1 MIRLAV
7 AAAAAALLSLSAA
20 CHASEAP
27 LKIQTTLPW
36 LESAA
41 RFIVG
46 TTAEVKSVSWWTD
59 TGSLR
64 SQRRIARDVPTIALD
79 PRDAASF
86 GFKDGSGVY
95 LLYENLPVAD
105 ENRGK
110 IPFDPSI
117 LPFLSQR
124 MLIVLSRLS
133 PDNYS
138 FFQRRLA
145 EFQSRLESTLEVGRS
160 LIGDVRILDLTGAVS
175 PWIRAASDGA
185 VRPPDELWAAWSGGG
200 RTSELVTAIEEAN
213 RREWWILTDAWTPAP
228 IRSRAQAAA
237 RSVAIAPPPRGY
249 VFFSYLHDI
258 FLEIWAASTA
268 Q

>member
-1 MIRLAV
+1 MIRQIL
-7 AAAAAALLSLSAA
+7 AAAVLLSFTVACQAA
-20 CHASEAP
+20 EAP

-36 LESAA
+36 LESVA

-46 TTAEVKSVSWWTD
+46 ATAEIKSVSWWTEA
-59 TGSLR
+59 GSLR
-64 SQRRIARDVPTIALD
+64 SPRRIARDVPTIALD

-86 GFKDGSGVY
+86 GFKDGGVH
-95 LLYENLPVAD
+95 LLYENLPVPD
-105 ENRGK
+105 ENRSK

-160 LIGDVRILDLTGAVS
+160 LIGGVRILDLTGATS
-175 PWIRAASDGA
+175 PWIRAATGGA
-185 VRPPDELWAAWSGGG
+185 VRPPDDLWKAWSVGD
-200 RTSELVTAIEEAN
+200 RTGELVTAIEEAN
-213 RREWWILTDAWTPAP
+213 RRAWWILTDAWTPAT
-228 IRSRAQAAA
+228 IRSRVQTAA
-237 RSVAIAPPPRGY
+237 RSIAISPPPRDY
-249 VFFSYLHDI
+249 AFFSYLHDI
-258 FLEIWAASTA
+258 YLEIWAASTA